1 MASNFAQVAMHNC
14 DFPFPVTV
22 SKRNIKEILNQ
33 PHKHYVE
40 KNESI
45 LRLKSMF
52 EESKFQGELTRRAD
66 EDFNSFLFE
75 TEIANEPSWFIV
87 RKYDRGN
94 DYLVYSISDQQELKS
109 HIMSKE
115 NL

>member
-1 MASNFAQVAMHNC
+1 MNNRG
-14 DFPFPVTV
+14 FPFPVTV

-33 PHKHYVE
+33 PHKHYSE

-52 EESKFQGELTRRAD
+52 EESIYQGELTRRAD
-66 EDFNSFLFE
+66 EDFNSYLFE
-75 TEIANEPSWFIV
+75 TEIANEPSWFII
-87 RKYDRGN
+87 RKYDRGTE
-94 DYLVYSISDQQELKS
+94 YLIYSISDQSELKS
-109 HIMSKE
+109 HIKSKE

>member
-1 MASNFAQVAMHNC
+1 MASGFAQAIMYNR

-33 PHKHYVE
+33 PHKHYAE

-45 LRLKSMF
+45 LRLKSLF
-52 EESKFQGELTRRAD
+52 EESMYQGELTRRAD
-66 EDFNSFLFE
+66 EDFNSYLFQ
-75 TEIANEPSWFIV
+75 TEIAKEPSWFII
-87 RKYDRGN
+87 RKYDRGS
-94 DYLVYSISDQQELKS
+94 DYLIYSISDQPDLKS
-109 HIMSKE
+109 HIKSKE

>member
-1 MASNFAQVAMHNC
+1 MASEFAQVAMYNRG
-14 DFPFPVTV
+14 FPFPVTV

-33 PHKHYVE
+33 PHKHYAE

-75 TEIANEPSWFIV
+75 TEIANDPSWFIV

>member
-1 MASNFAQVAMHNC
+1 
-14 DFPFPVTV
+14 
-22 SKRNIKEILNQ
+22 
-33 PHKHYVE
+33 
-40 KNESI
+40 
-45 LRLKSMF
+45 MF

-94 DYLVYSISDQQELKS
+94 DYLVYSLGPAGIEKPYNVKREPLIRRGTAIRVALK
-109 HIMSKE
+109 ILFPRAKIQLFSK
-115 NL
+115 LATKK